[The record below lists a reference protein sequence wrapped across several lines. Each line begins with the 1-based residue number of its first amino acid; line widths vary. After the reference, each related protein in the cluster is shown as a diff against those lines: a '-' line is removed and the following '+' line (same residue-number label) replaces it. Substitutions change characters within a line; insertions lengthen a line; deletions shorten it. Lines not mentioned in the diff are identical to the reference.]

1 MSIVVILRFLF
12 LIDLSYLTYQYFVE
26 KKENNYISSFTIFM
40 SNEVF
45 DNLYDKILLKI
56 HNILNEYLFLSTLL
70 LIGVINPLVYI
81 CICIIIISLRVIYLI
96 INK

>member
-1 MSIVVILRFLF
+1 
-12 LIDLSYLTYQYFVE
+12 
-26 KKENNYISSFTIFM
+26 M

-45 DNLYDKILLKI
+45 GNLYDKIILKI